1 MPTSAT
7 GKTEHVV
14 LRGEAGY
21 TLVEALTTLV
31 IVGLV
36 ASAVMIL
43 APGPD
48 RTTGRFAEGMAAR
61 IAAAS
66 EESIIVNR
74 PLGLFVTAEGYGFA
88 LLEATGWR
96 QSAPASPLAF
106 RPWPDGVAA
115 SVERAGAEDAS
126 REDGLAARFDALG
139 GATPA
144 RIVLSGD
151 GVRWI
156 VTIDGQ
162 GRAHVERA
170 R

>member
-1 MPTSAT
+1 MPISAT
-7 GKTEHVV
+7 GRTE
-14 LRGEAGY
+14 RADSGY

-48 RTTGRFAEGMAAR
+48 RTTGRFAEAMAAR

-74 PLGLFVTAEGYGFA
+74 PVGLFITDEGYGFA
-88 LLEATGWR
+88 RLEAAGWR
-96 QSAPASPLAF
+96 RSTPASPLAF
-106 RPWPDGVAA
+106 RPWPEGVAA
-115 SVERAGAEDAS
+115 SVENAGAEDPA
-126 REDGLAARFDALG
+126 RADGLVARFDALG

-156 VTIDGQ
+156 VEIDGQ

>member
-1 MPTSAT
+1 MPISAI
-7 GKTEHVV
+7 GRTERA
-14 LRGEAGY
+14 LGNRDAGY

-31 IVGLV
+31 IVGLM
-36 ASAVMIL
+36 ASAVVIL

-74 PLGLFVTAEGYGFA
+74 PVGLFLTDEGYGFA
-88 LLEATGWR
+88 RLEATGWR
-96 QSAPASPLAF
+96 QSAPTSPLAF
-106 RPWPDGVAA
+106 RPWPEGVAP
-115 SVERAGAEDAS
+115 SVVSAGAEDAALD
-126 REDGLAARFDALG
+126 EGLVARFDTMG
-139 GATPA
+139 GATPT
-144 RIVLSGD
+144 RILLSGD

-156 VTIDGQ
+156 VEIDGQ